1 MKTFP
6 AIQTAKMLCAVFLF
20 LIATSCD
27 SILDPSPGSEV
38 GENASARMPAF
49 APSSPL
55 LFVTFEKAYG
65 AYTESMMQ
73 GDFNSTSSSAG
84 LRAGRGQIFL
94 NSGWRVLQVR
104 YPVNAFDSRDS
115 GVLFRAPLVASD
127 ELYYQV
133 KVYFNHDFEW
143 VKTGKLTGLAG
154 GSIPAGGEP
163 DPNGLS
169 CRFLWK
175 TDGGAAL
182 YLYHSEQTGTYGDVL
197 PLSAS
202 FKKSAWQ
209 TLRMRVK
216 LNTPGVA
223 NGSLEAWVD
232 GVRVF
237 SKTNYRFRQSGAAW
251 KLDTFLFDTFYGGAD
266 ASFAPT
272 QHDNFACFDDVRI
285 WKP

>member
-6 AIQTAKMLCAVFLF
+6 GMKIFFPGSLLLA
-20 LIATSCD
+20 LISCG
-27 SILDPSPGSEV
+27 SMLDPSVGAEV
-38 GENASARMPAF
+38 RRKSDAGMLFFS
-49 APSSPL
+49 PSNPL
-55 LFVTFEKAYG
+55 LFVTFERAYG
-65 AYTESMMQ
+65 DYTESMMQ
-73 GDFNSTSSSAG
+73 SDFGSTSSSAG
-84 LRAGRGQIFL
+84 LRASRGQIFL
-94 NSGWRVLQVR
+94 NNGWRVLQVR

-115 GVLFRAPLVASD
+115 GVLFRAPLAASD

-163 DPNGLS
+163 DPNGFS

-175 TDGGAAL
+175 TDGVAAL
-182 YLYHSEQTGTYGDVL
+182 YLYHSEQSGTYGDVL
-197 PLSAS
+197 PLSAP
-202 FKKSAWQ
+202 FKRSAWQ

-223 NGSLEAWVD
+223 NGSLEAWMD
-232 GVRVF
+232 GARVF
-237 SKTNYRFRQSGAAW
+237 SKTNYRFRLSGATW
-251 KLDTFLFDTFYGGAD
+251 KIDTFLFDTFYGGAD

-285 WKP
+285 WTP

>member
-1 MKTFP
+1 MKTFS
-6 AIQTAKMLCAVFLF
+6 KMKIFLSAS
-20 LIATSCD
+20 LSLAMISCG
-27 SILDPSPGSEV
+27 SMLDPSAGLEANEKSYV
-38 GENASARMPAF
+38 GMPAM
-49 APSSPL
+49 AASTPL
-55 LFVTFEKAYG
+55 LFVTFEKNYG
-65 AYTESMMQ
+65 AYTEAMMQ
-73 GDFNSTSSSAG
+73 GDFNSLSSSAG

-94 NSGWRVLQVR
+94 NNGWRVLQVR
-104 YPVNAFDSRDS
+104 YPVNAFDSPGS
-115 GVLFRAPLVASD
+115 GVLFRAPLAASD

-163 DPNGLS
+163 DPNGFS

-175 TDGGAAL
+175 TDGVAAL

-197 PLSAS
+197 PFTVP
-202 FKKSAWQ
+202 FKRSAWQ

-223 NGSLEAWVD
+223 NGSLQAWMD
-232 GVRVF
+232 GVQVY
-237 SKTNYRFRQSGAAW
+237 SKTNFRFRQAGATW
-251 KLDTFLFDTFYGGAD
+251 KIDTFLFDTFYGGAD